1 MWMSRGIR
9 SSATATIPE
18 FQPSDRFSSTEHVRI
33 EFLLS
38 HPRHN
43 SFFRFALLSFG
54 AIAIFA
60 TVITLIRAEGDAE
73 YFSLFSSTPK
83 R

>member
-1 MWMSRGIR
+1 MNRGIR

-18 FQPSDRFSSTEHVRI
+18 FRPSDRFSSTEYVRI
-33 EFLLS
+33 ESLLS

-43 SFFRFALLSFG
+43 SFFRFALLRFG

>member
-1 MWMSRGIR
+1 MNRGIR

-18 FQPSDRFSSTEHVRI
+18 FRPSDRFSSTEHVRI
-33 EFLLS
+33 ESLLS

-43 SFFRFALLSFG
+43 SFFRFALLRFG